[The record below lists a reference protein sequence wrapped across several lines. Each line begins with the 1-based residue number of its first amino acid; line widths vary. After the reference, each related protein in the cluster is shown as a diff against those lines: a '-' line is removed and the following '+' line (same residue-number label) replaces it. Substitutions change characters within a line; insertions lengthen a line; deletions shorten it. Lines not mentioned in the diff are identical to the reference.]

1 MDTKATVLGLSWVM
15 LNRALAWTCFMQ
27 LVLDGTLALSHESDC
42 NCEGTFRPRPIPVH
56 EKEKPI
62 QSNGTVD
69 WNRPETIVRSPSNE
83 RKG

>member
-1 MDTKATVLGLSWVM
+1 MDTKTKVLGLSWVV
-15 LNRALAWTCFMQ
+15 LKRALARTCFMQ
-27 LVLDGTLALSHESDC
+27 QVLDGTLALSHDSDC
-42 NCEGTFRPRPIPVH
+42 KCEGTFRPRPIPVR
-56 EKEKPI
+56 EKETLI